1 MLTIQR
7 MNREHLEA
15 VAAIEADVFSTPWTK
30 QGFADTLNMEN
41 VMFFVAVENGNV
53 VGYCGIYLAADEG
66 EITNVAV
73 SSTYRRM
80 GIADMLLKN
89 LLKEATQK
97 GAVRFILEVRCSN
110 RPAIQLYKKFG
121 FEIQGKRKDFYEKPK
136 EDAYIM
142 ILDRS

>member
-121 FEIQGKRKDFYEKPK
+121 FEIQGKRKGNRHCPTTELSGTV
-136 EDAYIM
+136 AH
-142 ILDRS
+142 RV

>member
-1 MLTIQR
+1 

-80 GIADMLLKN
+80 GIADMLLK
-89 LLKEATQK
+89 KCQFHQK
-97 GAVRFILEVRCSN
+97 TMTTKST
-110 RPAIQLYKKFG
+110 
-121 FEIQGKRKDFYEKPK
+121 
-136 EDAYIM
+136 
-142 ILDRS
+142 

>member
-53 VGYCGIYLAADEG
+53 VGYCGIYFAADEG

>member
-66 EITNVAV
+66 EFTNVAV

>member
-7 MNREHLEA
+7 MNREHLAA

>member
-121 FEIQGKRKDFYEKPK
+121 FEELGIRKNYYDGIDGFVMSKK
-136 EDAYIM
+136 
-142 ILDRS
+142 L